1 MTRPGKSS
9 LVPIGVGIL
18 SGILLYHAIL
28 LVNGSTIIAQQ
39 ELDDQFALIEGLRED
54 NLLLSDDLFGV
65 REPVEPAQ
73 SDLIFPYK
81 DVVDARAEVAAARAA
96 AIQDRRFLM
105 ITFGAN
111 WCVDC
116 RTLCKTLGS
125 EDVVEYTKDR
135 FTFVNVYVG
144 EFNRNIDL
152 AFDLGVTLGRGI
164 PVAIFYDP
172 SGEVIGTTNGGELE
186 PARLYTSKQIL
197 RFVKDI
203 AERSEILAPDAVRR
217 Y

>member
-1 MTRPGKSS
+1 
-9 LVPIGVGIL
+9 
-18 SGILLYHAIL
+18 
-28 LVNGSTIIAQQ
+28 
-39 ELDDQFALIEGLRED
+39 
-54 NLLLSDDLFGV
+54 
-65 REPVEPAQ
+65 
-73 SDLIFPYK
+73 
-81 DVVDARAEVAAARAA
+81 
-96 AIQDRRFLM
+96 M

-116 RTLCKTLGS
+116 RTLYKTLGS
-125 EDVVEYTKDR
+125 EDVVEYTRDR

-144 EFNRNIDL
+144 EFNRNIDV
-152 AFDLGVTLGRGI
+152 AIDLGVTPGRGI

-186 PARLYTSKQIL
+186 PASLYTSKQIL

-203 AERSEILAPDAVRR
+203 AERSEILAPDAVRQ